1 MVCSISDSLGRFNSV
16 IIVQTMVVIVGF
28 GIWHNVGTD
37 ERLLY
42 VFAALWGFA
51 NGAILGLWSPLVGE
65 CVHTPAPDHACG

>member
-1 MVCSISDSLGRFNSV
+1 VVVCSISDSLGRFNSV

-28 GIWHNVGTD
+28 GIWHNVGTN
-37 ERLLY
+37 EHLLY

-65 CVHTPAPDHACG
+65 CVHTPCP